1 MGADEDGFDVW
12 WTALALVAI
21 FLHGIGKVGKS
32 PKAVAEEAEAQKVS
46 DEETGSIRT
55 MTGKQEVKDGEQS

>member
-1 MGADEDGFDVW
+1 MV
-12 WTALALVAI
+12 VI
-21 FLHGIGKVGKS
+21 FLHGIGRVGKS
-32 PKAVAEEAEAQKVS
+32 PKAAAQEAEAQKVP